1 MLFTVLAV
9 LPKKKKNSQSASQ
22 SFYKYQGCVFA
33 TVDMKGH
40 LFQCFDAVGIHGRGA
55 FKVASEV
62 SLKPHGARTLGTCPV
77 VVPPW
82 PQRPLLVSFASFLR
96 RETKPNS
103 LSCVWRRSWQW
114 VKFLNFRNSLPIT
127 FKVMIYLC
135 GSKKN
140 TYNIFPF
147 ICSQCPLAFWLLITM
162 EPYECYLMES
172 QLVSALWGIFQMKL
186 GCSVTLQ
193 CYLEFPKMLPLC
205 PFMPPV
211 LALCLPKYKSY
222 YVFFGGPLDMSITKQ
237 ISLILRVY
245 LSHMIYNSVCSCA

>member
-1 MLFTVLAV
+1 MSQIHSDHVYIFILHKRLLFTVLGAFA
-9 LPKKKKNSQSASQ
+9 KKKKKAQSASQ

-103 LSCVWRRSWQW
+103 LSCV
-114 VKFLNFRNSLPIT
+114 
-127 FKVMIYLC
+127 
-135 GSKKN
+135 
-140 TYNIFPF
+140 
-147 ICSQCPLAFWLLITM
+147 
-162 EPYECYLMES
+162 
-172 QLVSALWGIFQMKL
+172 
-186 GCSVTLQ
+186 
-193 CYLEFPKMLPLC
+193 
-205 PFMPPV
+205 
-211 LALCLPKYKSY
+211 
-222 YVFFGGPLDMSITKQ
+222 
-237 ISLILRVY
+237 
-245 LSHMIYNSVCSCA
+245 